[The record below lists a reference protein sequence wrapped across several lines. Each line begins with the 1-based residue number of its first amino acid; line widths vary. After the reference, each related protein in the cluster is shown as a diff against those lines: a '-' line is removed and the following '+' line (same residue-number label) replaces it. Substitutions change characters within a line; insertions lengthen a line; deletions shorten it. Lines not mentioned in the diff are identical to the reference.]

1 MHIQIIVLCKDG
13 EYMLITYFNIF
24 LIFIIYMSQS
34 LLIFNLTFEE
44 KKKNLQQLQRIILLN
59 LIIFPLKINCI
70 FKDNC
75 LSSQMQFTQINYC

>member
-1 MHIQIIVLCKDG
+1 
-13 EYMLITYFNIF
+13 
-24 LIFIIYMSQS
+24 MSQS